1 MICTDKADAGRT
13 TWEMLAD
20 ERFANAAGIMQGGFI
35 SAFAD
40 SAMGAAAVT
49 FVGRD
54 RKVFVANAEMKI
66 SFFKAVT
73 IGSTLTCEA
82 VVVSGGRRTAFV
94 EASVSDGTRTVAR
107 ASSTYLYTDRDQ

>member
-1 MICTDKADAGRT
+1 M
-13 TWEMLAD
+13 WEMLAD
-20 ERFANAAGIMQGGFI
+20 ERFANAAGTMQGGFI

-40 SAMGAAAVT
+40 SAMGASAVT
-49 FVGRD
+49 FVGTD

-73 IGSTLTCEA
+73 LGSTLTCDA

-94 EASVSDGTRTVAR
+94 EATVRDETRTVAR